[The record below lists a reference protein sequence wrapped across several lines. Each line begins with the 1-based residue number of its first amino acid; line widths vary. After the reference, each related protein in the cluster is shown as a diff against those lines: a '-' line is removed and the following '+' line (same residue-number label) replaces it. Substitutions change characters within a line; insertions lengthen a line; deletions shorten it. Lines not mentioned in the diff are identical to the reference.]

1 MENGYNLSD
10 IAAVSGGMG
19 GLGAG
24 GGGAWVLI
32 ILFAMIFGNGG
43 FGGWGNGAAA
53 LTHGDLQRAIDLN
66 SVQEGQRDIEA
77 RVQEVGAESVS
88 AIKDAAY
95 NNLSE
100 IRDIG
105 ATVNAGFAAQQK
117 CCCETLRD
125 IDGVNYNGAINTA
138 SINANTTAQT
148 QKILDAIA
156 GNRMADMQNQIN
168 QLQLQAALCGI
179 PRTTPYGYGIV
190 PQFAVA
196 GCGAYNNGNI

>member
-53 LTHGDLQRAIDLN
+53 LTQGDLQRAIDLN
-66 SVQEGQRDIEA
+66 SVQEGQRNIEA

-100 IRDIG
+100 IRHRRDRERRLCRT
-105 ATVNAGFAAQQK
+105 A
-117 CCCETLRD
+117 EMLLRNPACHRQRELQRCNQHRICQCKYHRAD
-125 IDGVNYNGAINTA
+125 PENSRCACAKQDRVA
-138 SINANTTAQT
+138 S
-148 QKILDAIA
+148 
-156 GNRMADMQNQIN
+156 GQNQS
-168 QLQLQAALCGI
+168 A
-179 PRTTPYGYGIV
+179 
-190 PQFAVA
+190 
-196 GCGAYNNGNI
+196 